1 MADSTTGVEQPF
13 VHLHCHSDY
22 SLLDGCALVSKL
34 VERAAHMGM
43 PAIALTDHGNLFGA
57 VDFYKTAKAKKVKP
71 LVGCEIYLVIDHLMT
86 ERPRRLK
93 PAEDEELETSAGGSA
108 LTGKIYHM
116 GLLARNAT
124 GWANLSKLVSLAH
137 LQGMYYRPRV
147 DFQTLARHA
156 EGLTGFTGCMQG
168 VIPQHLLRG
177 ELDKAREWLARFIE
191 VFGREH
197 YFVEIQ
203 NHGIPEQSQINRDII
218 KLAREFNVRV
228 VCSNDAHYTEQA
240 HSVPHDMLL
249 CIQTGKKV
257 ADQNRMRYANDQFY
271 LKSRAEMA
279 TLFGEVEGALDNTLL
294 VAEQCDLAIEFGK
307 SKYPVFKMEP
317 EVAARCGTNP
327 AFLRELCLKGM
338 EKRYGVNYEASNAS
352 ADPEVKQLAT
362 RLDYELDII
371 GRTGF
376 VDYFLI
382 VQDFINWARDRNIP
396 VGPGRGSGAGCM
408 VAYVLGIT
416 DTDPI
421 RFRLL
426 FERMLNLER
435 VSPPD
440 FDIDFCMRRR
450 DEVIDYVRS
459 KYGADCVANIITFGT
474 FGAKMVVRDIARVM
488 DVAYADADRI
498 AKMVPD
504 GPDFTIEKALAQSSE
519 LRAEVERNEV
529 AKTIFEHGRV
539 IEGMVR
545 NTGKHAAGIIIADQP
560 LIDLVPV
567 TMQEEAL
574 TTQFE
579 KGAVEDLGLL
589 KMDFLGLKTL
599 TVIADAV
606 QNIHETVDPAFD
618 METVSYENQKTY
630 DLLRDT
636 RTVGV
641 FQMESGGMQSLCRQM
656 EVGSIDEIIALIA
669 LYRPGPMEWIPDY
682 VEGKKNPAS
691 IKYPHPILKDLLE
704 ETYGVM
710 VYQEQVM
717 EAAKILAGY
726 TLGGADILRRAMGK
740 KDVKKMAEQEL
751 KFVKGCKEHHNISES
766 TAKELFSILEKFAGY
781 GFNKSHSAAY
791 GILTYRTAY
800 LKANYPAQFMAA
812 ALTCESGNS
821 DNTAKFLDECQAMNI
836 AVAGPD
842 INLSRTNFTP
852 VADEKTGENKILFG
866 LASIKGVGAA
876 ATQPIIE
883 ERERNGPYKDFKDLV
898 SRVDSKTVN
907 KRVLDNLIK
916 TGAFDSVGEDR
927 GVLLAD
933 MDAIMAE
940 AASAQRD
947 REAGQGSLFD
957 LLAPEPPK
965 RAGKQ
970 NAERKPVDSEKAMPL
985 ADKLQY
991 EKELLGFYVSGHP
1004 LNAFKGLTEA
1014 IDTFVGEA
1022 YRELPDR
1029 TPFRLCGVV
1038 SKLDKK
1044 ISKKDNRPWAIVTL
1058 SSKDAN
1064 HTFNFYADTYERS
1077 QQLLAVGTTL
1087 VVQGSVNH
1095 RNGDIMLNVEGVLRL
1110 ENAVSQLIRR
1120 VTWYVEPGI
1129 LADEFMKLLKA
1140 RIDAQTG
1147 GTNVR
1152 IGFVQD
1158 DGSAL
1163 VADIAQPLRWYC
1175 TADDYQSLRRH
1186 PAVYFAEFEVP
1197 PPPVREREWKRRSE

>member
-1 MADSTTGVEQPF
+1 
-13 VHLHCHSDY
+13 
-22 SLLDGCALVSKL
+22 
-34 VERAAHMGM
+34 M

-57 VDFYKTAKAKKVKP
+57 VEFYKTAKAKGVKP

-86 ERPRRLK
+86 EKPRRLK
-93 PAEDEELETSAGGSA
+93 PAEDEELETGANSSGLA
-108 LTGKIYHM
+108 GKIFHM
-116 GLLARNAT
+116 GLLARNAK
-124 GWANLSKLVSLAH
+124 GWANLCKLVSLAH
-137 LQGMYYRPRV
+137 TQGMYYRPRV

-177 ELDKAREWLARFIE
+177 EMDKAREWLSRFIDI
-191 VFGREH
+191 FGKEH

-203 NHGIPEQSQINRDII
+203 NHGIPEQSRINKDIL
-218 KLAREFNVRV
+218 KLAREFGVKV
-228 VCSNDAHYTEQA
+228 ICSNDAHYTEQA

-257 ADQNRMRYANDQFY
+257 ADQSRMRYANDQFY

-294 VAEQCDLAIEFGK
+294 VAEQCDLSIEFGK
-307 SKYPVFKMEP
+307 SKYPVFRMD
-317 EVAARCGTNP
+317 AATQARCGTNP
-327 AFLRELCLKGM
+327 GFLRELCEKGM
-338 EKRYGVNYEASNAS
+338 ERRYGVAYAASKAS
-352 ADPEVKQLAT
+352 DDPAVKELAT

-382 VQDFINWARDRNIP
+382 VQDFINWAKERNIP

-450 DEVIDYVRS
+450 DEVIEYVRS

-488 DVAYADADRI
+488 DVPYGDADRI
-498 AKMVPD
+498 AKMVPE
-504 GPDFTIEKALAQSSE
+504 GPDVTIEKALAQSAE
-519 LRAEVERNEV
+519 LRAEVERNAV
-529 AKTIFEHGRV
+529 AKNIFEHGRV

-567 TMQEEAL
+567 TIQEEAL

-606 QNIHETVDPAFD
+606 QNIHETVDPKFD
-618 METVSYENQKTY
+618 LEKAPYDDQKTY
-630 DLLRDT
+630 DLLRET

-641 FQMESGGMQSLCRQM
+641 FQMESGGMQSLCRQL

-669 LYRPGPMEWIPDY
+669 LYRPGPMDWIPDY
-682 VEGKKNPAS
+682 VKGKKEPTA
-691 IKYPHPILKDLLE
+691 IKYPHPILKDLLK

-740 KDVKKMAEQEL
+740 KDVKKMAEQQL
-751 KFVKGCKEHHNISES
+751 KFIKGCKERHNISED
-766 TAKELFSILEKFAGY
+766 TAKDLFSILEKFAGY

-800 LKANYPAQFMAA
+800 LKANFPAQFMAA

-836 AVAGPD
+836 TVAGPD

-852 VADEKTGENKILFG
+852 LVDPKSGESKILFG
-866 LASIKGVGAA
+866 LASIKGVGAS
-876 ATQPIIE
+876 ATEPIIK
-883 ERERNGPYKDFKDLV
+883 EREAHGPYKDFRDFV
-898 SRVDSKTVN
+898 TRVDSKTAN
-907 KRVLDNLIK
+907 KRVLENLIK

-927 GVLLAD
+927 GTLLAD
-933 MDAIMAE
+933 MDGIMAE
-940 AASAQRD
+940 AASAQKD

-965 RAGKQ
+965 RSAAKAAADKKPV
-970 NAERKPVDSEKAMPL
+970 NTEKSLPLAER
-985 ADKLQY
+985 LQF

-1004 LNAFKGLTEA
+1004 LNAFKGITDV
-1014 IDTFVGEA
+1014 IDTFAGEA

-1058 SSKDAN
+1058 SSKDSN
-1064 HTFNFYADTYERS
+1064 HTFNIYSDAFERS
-1077 QQLLAVGTTL
+1077 QHLLATGTAI
-1087 VVQGSVNH
+1087 VVQGSISH
-1095 RNGDIMLNVEGVLRL
+1095 RNDDILLNVESVLRL
-1110 ENAVSQLIRR
+1110 DQAISSLVRKA
-1120 VTWYVEPGI
+1120 TWYLEPGI
-1129 LADEFMKLLKA
+1129 LADEFMQLLKA
-1140 RIDAQTG
+1140 RIDAETG
-1147 GTNVR
+1147 ATNLR
-1152 IGFVQD
+1152 LGFVI
-1158 DGSAL
+1158 DGQSAAI
-1163 VADIAQPLRWYC
+1163 ADVAQPLRWMC
-1175 TADDYQSLRRH
+1175 TAEDYQALRRH
-1186 PAVYFAEFEVP
+1186 PAVQYVELEVP
-1197 PPPVREREWKRRSE
+1197 PPQPREREWRRGKSS